1 MPAADVVVI
10 GAGLSGLTCAHAL
23 AARGARVIVL
33 AKGMAT
39 THWTAGS
46 IDVAAPPGASTAREG
61 VRQLAAQVGHP
72 YAILRRDVEQAVH
85 DLITALGA
93 EDLAYAGDLDSPIRT
108 TPTGIG
114 GTRPVSIVPD
124 AQADALPPWGLD
136 ETLIVCGIAGF
147 KDLWPTAVTAS
158 LARPE
163 VWSRAPS
170 NESRNGFE
178 AAGGKR
184 GGFEPA
190 AGPAPGHVAATT
202 AELPNLAGR
211 HNLTGLHLARAF
223 DDSAWRPSAIDAIAR
238 AVDSV
243 RPRGPVRVALP
254 AVLGLRDHVAVIADL
269 RDRFGVPVFE
279 LPLVPPSIPG
289 MRLFDALRRALLT
302 AGARIQIG
310 ESVSRFES
318 GAGRVSAIATPAA
331 VREFAVRTGAVVLA
345 SGGIAGG
352 GLVASADGRLEDTI
366 LGLPVEAPA
375 RDDWFSADPFEP
387 RGHPLERAGVR
398 VDADL
403 RPVSAKGQPIFDN
416 VRVVGSSLAGQT
428 WLRERCG
435 DGVAVASG
443 YRAAMS
449 LSRDGFAPGAALPAT
464 ADSTGSAVAAGAG
477 DEWRDR

>member
-23 AARGARVIVL
+23 AVRGARVIVL

-46 IDVAAPPGASTAREG
+46 IDVAAPPGASTARDG

-72 YAILRRDVEQAVH
+72 YAILRREVEPAVH
-85 DLITALGA
+85 DLVAVLRA
-93 EDLAYAGDLDSPIRT
+93 VDLAYAGDLDSPIRT

-124 AQADALPPWGLD
+124 AQADALPAWGPD
-136 ETLIVCGIAGF
+136 ETLIVCGIGGF
-147 KDLWPTAVTAS
+147 KDLWPTAVAAS

-163 VWSRAPS
+163 VWSRTPW
-170 NESRNGFE
+170 NEPRNGFE
-178 AAGGKR
+178 SVAG
-184 GGFEPA
+184 A
-190 AGPAPGHVAATT
+190 APGRVAATT
-202 AELPNLAGR
+202 AEVPNLAGR

-238 AVDSV
+238 ALDAV
-243 RPRGPVRVALP
+243 RPRGTARVALP

-269 RDRFGVPVFE
+269 RDRLGMPVFE
-279 LPLVPPSIPG
+279 LPLVPPSVPG
-289 MRLFDALRRALLT
+289 MRQFDALRRALMA

-310 ESVSRFES
+310 ESVSRFEA
-318 GAGRVSAIATPAA
+318 GAGRVSLIATPAA
-331 VREFAVRTGAVVLA
+331 VREFAVRAGAVVLA

-352 GLVASADGRLEDTI
+352 GLVASADGWLEDTI

-375 RDDWFSADPFEP
+375 RDDWFSADPFDA
-387 RGHPLERAGVR
+387 RGHPLERAGLR

-403 RPVSAKGQPIFDN
+403 RPVSAKGKPIFDN

-435 DGVAVASG
+435 DGVAIASG

-449 LSRDGFAPGAALPAT
+449 LSRDGFAPGSPLPAT